1 MAAKSIISIEIQ
13 DGAWKSFNK
22 QFEDHRAKLRNLP
35 GQWGS
40 IGKSINKAQ
49 GAAAKFVAKISNQ
62 AGAFKKANTFAAKL
76 TLSIKASDRVAS
88 SLAKHT
94 FKIAGNIKN
103 ATKSLLGWGAVMGLF
118 SGLLGAGGLFGI
130 TRMAESVSSGQSSA
144 RRSGSSYGGVQAAKN
159 VYGQLLGE
167 GGVQSLLETMQREKA
182 SGGVMFKKVGMED
195 SQWRTKSP
203 AQLIAPF
210 LDALKKKVESL
221 PAESRALSAPLFA
234 PEGMQDYGVIS
245 ELMAT
250 NLDAL
255 KTQMESEQRSLDL
268 AKSTQQAWAD
278 FVRDLKAAGVKIEN
292 IFAEALV
299 PLKPALSTFSEGLT
313 KAIGVVMKSPM
324 VKGVIAGSGEML
336 QKGANYLISDQFS
349 ADFKS
354 FVEEIRQIGKA
365 ISSTAELLNKL
376 FGDSE
381 PKEIGW
387 SQLSKEDTAGLVR
400 DTPIERARRAGNQG
414 GDAMFGRAFQFNFTH
429 HLETPAGSSTVNQA
443 LAVSTGT
450 GIGK

>member
-1 MAAKSIISIEIQ
+1 MAKAIVDIEIR

-88 SLAKHT
+88 SLAKHR

-103 ATKSLLGWGAVMGLF
+103 ATKSLLGWGAIMGLF

-130 TRMAESVSSGQSSA
+130 SRMAQSVSAGQSSA
-144 RRSGSSYGGVQAAKN
+144 RRTGSTYGGAQAAKN

-182 SGGVMFKKVGMED
+182 SGGMMFRKVGMEENE
-195 SQWRTKSP
+195 WRTKSP
-203 AQLIAPF
+203 AQLLAPF
-210 LDALKKKVESL
+210 LEALKKKIESL

-234 PEGMQDYGVIS
+234 PEGMQDYGTIS

-250 NLDAL
+250 NLDSL
-255 KTQMESEQRSLDL
+255 KTQMESEQKALDL
-268 AKSTQQAWAD
+268 SKSTQQAWAD
-278 FVRDLKAAGVKIEN
+278 FVRDLKSAGVRIEN

-299 PLKPALSTFSEGLT
+299 PLKPALATFSKGLT
-313 KAIGVVMKSPM
+313 NAIGVVMKSPAI
-324 VKGVIAGSGEML
+324 KGLVSGTGEML
-336 QKGANYLISDQFS
+336 QKGANYLVSDQFS
-349 ADFKS
+349 KDFKS
-354 FVEEIRQIGKA
+354 FIEEMRQIGKA
-365 ISSTAELLNKL
+365 ISSTAELLNNL

-381 PKEIGW
+381 PKEVGW
-387 SQLSKEDTAGLVR
+387 DKLSEKDTAGLVR
-400 DTPIERARRAGNQG
+400 DTPIERARRSGYQG
-414 GDAMFGRAFQFNFTH
+414 ESALGKAFKFDFNIKVD
-429 HLETPAGSSTVNQA
+429 TPAGSSIVNQA

-450 GIGK
+450 GVGK